1 MDLFISSL
9 RSLNIFITALG
20 KSLSSAS
27 AILHFP
33 GPAVVGLL
41 GSGGSTLSQLLV
53 VVVLHWCLGVW
64 GLDDRGD
71 SRCCLSWHGSV
82 PWVPLPSLIL
92 GKRCDCELPGR
103 ACFCRSVGG
112 REG

>member
-27 AILHFP
+27 AILHFL

-53 VVVLHWCLGVW
+53 VVVLRWCLGIW
-64 GLDDRGD
+64 GLDD
-71 SRCCLSWHGSV
+71 
-82 PWVPLPSLIL
+82 
-92 GKRCDCELPGR
+92 
-103 ACFCRSVGG
+103 
-112 REG
+112 